1 MTLPSWIEPKI
12 SLGNILTILAL
23 LGGMLTAAQ
32 GYGGL
37 VESVEQQGAEI
48 SAIKQDAVNLR
59 TQVADD
65 RSYARE
71 TLAEVKVDVGYIRRY
86 VEEERRAVRQ

>member
-48 SAIKQDAVNLR
+48 SDIKDDAVALR
-59 TQVADD
+59 AQVADD

-86 VEEERRAVRQ
+86 VEEERRSSKQ

>member
-1 MTLPSWIEPKI
+1 MTLPSWIEPKV
-12 SLGNILTILAL
+12 SLGNILTIIAL
-23 LGGMLTAAQ
+23 MGAALGFAQ
-32 GYGGL
+32 SYGQ
-37 VESVEQQGAEI
+37 VVQRVDTNEASIV
-48 SAIKQDAVNLR
+48 SIKQDAAALR

-86 VEEERRAVRQ
+86 VEEERRTARQ